1 MRNIHKI
8 LNTELTNKEIAAV
21 GSDIITDSMF
31 GVLPAMSLHKS
42 EEEGRS
48 KESSVAHAF
57 GAMGAAT
64 ALDFAEDKIV
74 EKTLGSSSSQVF
86 GKILESNKKSIMQN
100 PNFTKNMTKTVDV
113 NKLSDVM
120 QNDRRFLKKIS
131 AGLNIP
137 MVIGTAVGIGVGA
150 YSEEDKTAKAVVSGG
165 IAMGVG
171 ALLSAAVSGALLKRK
186 NII

>member
-1 MRNIHKI
+1 MIHKI
-8 LNTELTNKEIAAV
+8 LNTELTSKEIAAV

-31 GVLPAMSLHKS
+31 GILPAMSLHKS

-48 KESSVAHAF
+48 KASSVTHAF
-57 GAMGAAT
+57 GAIGAAT

-86 GKILESNKKSIMQN
+86 GKILENNKDQISNSDFMKK
-100 PNFTKNMTKTVDV
+100 MTKDV
-113 NKLSDVM
+113 NVDTLSDVM
-120 QNDRRFLKKIS
+120 QNDRKFLKKMN
-131 AGLNIP
+131 AGLAVP

-150 YSEEDKTAKAVVSGG
+150 YSDENKTAKAVVSGG
-165 IAMGVG
+165 IAMG
-171 ALLSAAVSGALLKRK
+171 ASSLLSAAISGALLKGK

>member
-8 LNTELTNKEIAAV
+8 LNTELTNKEIAAI

-48 KESSVAHAF
+48 KESSVIHAF
-57 GAMGAAT
+57 GAIGAAT

-86 GKILESNKKSIMQN
+86 GKILENNKDTILNSD
-100 PNFTKNMTKTVDV
+100 FTKDITKDIDVDT
-113 NKLSDVM
+113 LSDVM
-120 QNDRRFLKKIS
+120 QKDRRFLKKMN
-131 AGLNIP
+131 AGLTIP
-137 MVIGTAVGIGVGA
+137 MTIGTAVGIGVGA
-150 YSEEDKTAKAVVSGG
+150 YSDENKTAKAVVSGG
-165 IAMGVG
+165 IAMGVSS
-171 ALLSAAVSGALLKRK
+171 LLSMAISGTLLKGK